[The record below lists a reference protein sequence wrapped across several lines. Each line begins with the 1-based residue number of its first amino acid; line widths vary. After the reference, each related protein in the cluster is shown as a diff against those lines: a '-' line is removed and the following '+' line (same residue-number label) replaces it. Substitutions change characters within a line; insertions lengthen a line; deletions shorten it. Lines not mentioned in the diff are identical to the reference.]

1 MAKQSSDKTNV
12 RRITATDDTPKKQS
26 SAAKKPSRTAD
37 KTRKAT
43 KTKTTSSA
51 TDIKK
56 LPTDIQKMA
65 PASKNPFVAI
75 GRYFREAWYEL
86 RQVRWPDRKTTWS
99 MTGAVLI
106 FTAFFVIYI
115 LLLDGLFKWL
125 FETILK

>member
-26 SAAKKPSRTAD
+26 VPSKAASRS
-37 KTRKAT
+37 KE
-43 KTKTTSSA
+43 KTTR
-51 TDIKK
+51 TRTLTQQDVKK
-56 LPTDIQKMA
+56 LPADIQKMA
-65 PASKNPFVAI
+65 PTSKNPFVAI

-99 MTGAVLI
+99 MTGAVLV
-106 FTAFFVIYI
+106 FTAFFVVYI
-115 LLLDGLFKWL
+115 LVLDGLFKWL